1 MNSPYVKSIG
11 ANRVKTMQ
19 AFKNNL
25 TSEAFWLRLVF
36 MLLSLLLVEIAA
48 SILTLLVA
56 GQFLYRLF
64 NESSHHTILQFSN
77 SLGRFILHSYRFLSY
92 QTESKPFPFSDWP
105 EPEDLPQSED

>member
-1 MNSPYVKSIG
+1 
-11 ANRVKTMQ
+11 MQ

-48 SILTLLVA
+48 SILVLLVIA
-56 GQFLYRLF
+56 QFLYRLF
-64 NESSHHTILQFSN
+64 NVSSHQAMLQFSN

-105 EPEDLPQSED
+105 EAEDIPQAED

>member
-1 MNSPYVKSIG
+1 
-11 ANRVKTMQ
+11 MQ

-92 QTESKPFPFSDWP
+92 QTESKPFP
-105 EPEDLPQSED
+105 LVIGQSQKICRSPKTNEIAADASW

>member
-1 MNSPYVKSIG
+1 
-11 ANRVKTMQ
+11 MQ

-48 SILTLLVA
+48 SILVLLVIA
-56 GQFLYRLF
+56 QFLYRLF
-64 NESSHHTILQFSN
+64 NVSNHQAMLQFSN

-92 QTESKPFPFSDWP
+92 QTESKPFPFNDWP
-105 EPEDLPQSED
+105 EAEDLPQAKD

>member
-1 MNSPYVKSIG
+1 
-11 ANRVKTMQ
+11 
-19 AFKNNL
+19 
-25 TSEAFWLRLVF
+25 

-48 SILTLLVA
+48 SILVLLVI

-64 NESSHHTILQFSN
+64 KVSSHQAMLKFSN

-105 EPEDLPQSED
+105 EAEDLPEEEDLPKTED

>member
-1 MNSPYVKSIG
+1 
-11 ANRVKTMQ
+11 MQ
-19 AFKNNL
+19 ALKNNL

-48 SILTLLVA
+48 SVLVFLVV

-64 NESSHHTILQFSN
+64 NETSHAKILQFSN

-92 QTESKPFPFSDWP
+92 QTDTKPFPFSDWP
-105 EPEDLPQSED
+105 EAEDLPEDDD

>member
-1 MNSPYVKSIG
+1 
-11 ANRVKTMQ
+11 MQ
-19 AFKNNL
+19 ALKNNL

-48 SILTLLVA
+48 SVLVLLVV

-64 NESSHHTILQFSN
+64 TEASHAKILQFSN

-92 QTESKPFPFSDWP
+92 QTDTKPFPFSDWP
-105 EPEDLPQSED
+105 EAEDLPKEDD

>member
-1 MNSPYVKSIG
+1 
-11 ANRVKTMQ
+11 MQ

-48 SILTLLVA
+48 SILVLLVI

-64 NESSHHTILQFSN
+64 NVSSHQAMLKFSN

-105 EPEDLPQSED
+105 EAEDLPEEEDLPKTED

>member
-1 MNSPYVKSIG
+1 
-11 ANRVKTMQ
+11 MQ
-19 AFKNNL
+19 ALKNNL
-25 TSEAFWLRLVF
+25 TSEAFWLRLAF

-48 SILTLLVA
+48 SILVLLVI

-64 NESSHHTILQFSN
+64 NEYSHDAILKFSN

-105 EPEDLPQSED
+105 EAEDLPQVED

>member
-1 MNSPYVKSIG
+1 
-11 ANRVKTMQ
+11 MQ
-19 AFKNNL
+19 ALKNNL

-48 SILTLLVA
+48 SILVLLVI

-64 NESSHHTILQFSN
+64 NESSHDAILKFSN

-92 QTESKPFPFSDWP
+92 QTETKPFPFSDWP
-105 EPEDLPQSED
+105 EAEDLPQVAD

>member
-1 MNSPYVKSIG
+1 
-11 ANRVKTMQ
+11 MQ

-25 TSEAFWLRLVF
+25 ISEAFWLRLVF

-48 SILTLLVA
+48 SILVLLVIA
-56 GQFLYRLF
+56 QFLYRLF
-64 NESSHHTILQFSN
+64 NVSSHQAMLQFSN

-105 EPEDLPQSED
+105 EAEDLPQAED